1 MSMNALIRWCR
12 VCSVRI
18 WQGNNP
24 FKGSTRLVHTLAG
37 HSIVNVYIFMYCV
50 AILVCISSYYLIYGR
65 NVHMIH
71 SCGSLRVYDY
81 IRIESAL
88 AVNTQNALGNMSE
101 TQWETLSVVIWVGL
115 CCTCHT
121 HLYCSMF
128 YAFLTWRSRFSQF
141 NVALVYYI

>member
-1 MSMNALIRWCR
+1 M
-12 VCSVRI
+12 
-18 WQGNNP
+18 QGMQCQNMTGKQCIQREHS
-24 FKGSTRLVHTLAG
+24 FGAYIGRSQHCECVHIYVA
-37 HSIVNVYIFMYCV
+37 YCV

-101 TQWETLSVVIWVGL
+101 TQ
-115 CCTCHT
+115 
-121 HLYCSMF
+121 
-128 YAFLTWRSRFSQF
+128 
-141 NVALVYYI
+141 